1 MKLIELMSSADIFTT
16 NEEQELLDSIDAPC
30 FYESFQPRQQFIIDN
45 LVRKSLISKVRRSS
59 GTVVIKNEF

>member
-16 NEEQELLDSIDAPC
+16 NEEQELLDSIDSPC
-30 FYESFQPRQQFIIDN
+30 FYEGFQPRQQFIIDN

>member
-1 MKLIELMSSADIFTT
+1 MKLVELMSSADIFTT

-45 LVRKSLISKVRRSS
+45 LVRKSLISKVRRGT
-59 GTVVIKNEF
+59 GTVVVKNEF